1 MKTTHTTQ
9 QSGFVLLFG
18 LLITAVIFVLGA
30 GILSLAQKETILAST
45 STESQV
51 ALGVADT
58 GLECG
63 LRVVFGGQ
71 TDFVCAG
78 QTATAST
85 FGNQTTYTFDM
96 SQIDSTSVSCG
107 IVTVVDGATR
117 GIDGVTTAG
126 IEIQSRGFNVCLP
139 SGGGSVL
146 TPDTTNTLLL
156 ERKLVVWYALT
167 QPATPPPTGGTGG
180 TGTTT
185 GGTPS
190 GPPVVQ

>member
-1 MKTTHTTQ
+1 MKNNSNS

-58 GLECG
+58 GLECA

-71 TDFVCAG
+71 TDFDCAG
-78 QTATAST
+78 QTPSPST
-85 FGNQTTYTFDM
+85 FGNQTTYSFDM
-96 SQIDSTSVSCG
+96 SQIDSSSISCG

-117 GIDGVTTAG
+117 MLDGVSTAG
-126 IEIQSRGFNVCLP
+126 IEIQSRGFNVCVP
-139 SGGGSVL
+139 AVGGSAMI
-146 TPDTTNTLLL
+146 PDTTNNLLL
-156 ERKLVVWYALT
+156 ERKLIVWYALT
-167 QPATPPPTGGTGG
+167 QPTPPPGGGGTGG
-180 TGTTT
+180 TID
-185 GGTPS
+185 PDA
-190 GPPVVQ
+190 PPVVQ